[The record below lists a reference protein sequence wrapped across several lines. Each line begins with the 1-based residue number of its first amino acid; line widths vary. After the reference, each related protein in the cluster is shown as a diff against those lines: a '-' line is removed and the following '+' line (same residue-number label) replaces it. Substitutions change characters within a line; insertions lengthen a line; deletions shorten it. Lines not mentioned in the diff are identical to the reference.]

1 MTQENLPAIPDLP
14 GALIPQSL
22 PEVQA
27 EDFLPAIGRWSRV
40 GGWVLLGGFG
50 LALIL
55 GAVLQYRVVVK
66 ASAVVRPEGELRQ
79 VQAASEGK
87 VLQILARDNQWVRR
101 GQVLARLD
109 DSRLQTRE
117 RQLRSSIAQSEL
129 QQRQVQEQLAD
140 KERQIQLEQT
150 ALDRVVAATSAEV
163 AVSQR
168 SYRDRRQIALAE
180 SQEAAAAV
188 DLAREELN
196 RYRQLQNTGAISQL
210 QLREKE
216 AGLKVAI
223 ARRLKADTSLNPD
236 RGEVVRTEQRRLQ
249 EQSSGLASMARLRQE
264 QQQLLQTQADLQ
276 RRLQEDREN
285 LRQVQVELGNTIVRA
300 PVSGHLQQF
309 QLRNPGQVVTAGTV
323 LAQMLPD
330 DARLV
335 IKAQVP
341 TEDISKLKLGQRVAL
356 RIGSCPYPDFGTL
369 AGQVTAI
376 SSDALPSAREA
387 SASSSASPTAPSSYE
402 VTIRPDTAQL
412 RSQSQRC
419 SLQAGMPGQADII
432 TREETVLSFFLR
444 KARLMSNL

>member
-1 MTQENLPAIPDLP
+1 M
-14 GALIPQSL
+14 
-22 PEVQA
+22 
-27 EDFLPAIGRWSRV
+27 
-40 GGWVLLGGFG
+40 
-50 LALIL
+50 
-55 GAVLQYRVVVK
+55 
-66 ASAVVRPEGELRQ
+66 
-79 VQAASEGK
+79 
-87 VLQILARDNQWVRR
+87 
-101 GQVLARLD
+101 
-109 DSRLQTRE
+109 
-117 RQLRSSIAQSEL
+117 QL
-129 QQRQVQEQLAD
+129 QLAD
-140 KERQIQLEQT
+140 KERQIRLEQA
-150 ALDRVVAATSAEV
+150 ALDRVMAASNAEV

-216 AGLKVAI
+216 ANLKVAI

-249 EQSSGLASMARLRQE
+249 EQSSGLASIARLRQE
-264 QQQLLQTQADLQ
+264 QQQLLQSQADLQ

-285 LRQVQVELGNTIVRA
+285 LRQTRVELGNTVVRA

-309 QLRNPGQVVTAGTV
+309 QLRNPGQVVAAGTV

-335 IKAQVP
+335 VKAQVP

-376 SSDALPSAREA
+376 SSDAIAAPQAPEG
-387 SASSSASPTAPSSYE
+387 SSSPAAPASYE
-402 VTIRPDTAQL
+402 VTIRPDAAQL